1 MTVTLVDVLNAAALS
16 SLLFV
21 VASGLT
27 LMYGVMGVLNLAHG
41 AMYLTGA
48 YLAFLLSHGSLLSLG
63 LALAAGAALGA
74 GGGAALHAALRPVRR
89 YGHLTEAMVTLG
101 VALLLDHVYT
111 TWTGGAPLP
120 TPPPTALAGSIT
132 VGVHGYPVYRLLFP
146 AVAVLIGA
154 GLHLIVVRSRV
165 GVLLRATVADPDM
178 AAATR
183 IPTSRVTMTAFAAGG
198 ALAVVGGVF
207 GAPYLGPAPGVDTT
221 MLVACL
227 AVVVIGGTGSVP
239 ATAAAAL
246 LVGGVQ
252 TIGAAAAPL
261 AAPFALGLAML
272 AALILRRPTTVR
284 AA

>member
-1 MTVTLVDVLNAAALS
+1 MDVLDAVAFS

-21 VASGLT
+21 VAAGLT

-41 AMYLTGA
+41 ALYLTGA

-74 GGGAALHAALRPVRR
+74 GGGAALYAALRPVRR

-101 VALLLDHVYT
+101 VALLLEHAYT
-111 TWTGGAPLP
+111 SWTGGAPPP
-120 TPPPTALAGSIT
+120 TPPPQALAGSIT

-146 AVAVLIGA
+146 VVAVLIGV
-154 GLHLIVVRSRV
+154 GLHLIVRRSPA

-183 IPTSRVTMTAFAAGG
+183 IPTRAVTVTAFAAGG
-198 ALAVVGGVF
+198 ALAVAGGIL
-207 GAPYLGPAPGVDTT
+207 GAPYLGPAPGVGTT

-227 AVVVIGGTGSVP
+227 AVVVIGGVGSIP
-239 ATAAAAL
+239 ATAGAAL

-252 TIGAAAAPL
+252 TVGAAAAPL

-272 AALILRRPTTVR
+272 AALLLRRPSTART
-284 AA
+284 A